1 MSILRGMLG
10 HASELP
16 VDKLQNDFGP
26 MLVQGERLEKAYK
39 VVRDLF
45 VFTDRRLILVD
56 KQGLTGKKTEH
67 LSIPYKNI
75 MLFSKEST
83 GLLDLDAE
91 LKIWVRGLERPIT
104 KEFTKDG
111 SVNDIYLLLSHYV
124 VGRE

>member
-10 HASELP
+10 HASELSL
-16 VDKLQNDFGP
+16 DKLHNDFGP
-26 MLVQGERLEKAYK
+26 LLVQGERLEKAYK

-75 MLFSKEST
+75 MLFSKESA
-83 GLLDLDAE
+83 GFLDLDAE
-91 LKIWVRGLERPIT
+91 LKIWVRGLDRPIT
-104 KEFTKDG
+104 KEFTRD
-111 SVNDIYLLLSHYV
+111 SNVNDIYLLLSHYV
-124 VGRE
+124 LGQE